1 MTTTHYRLD
10 SAGTAQVAAPGIPA
24 AISRQSLKA
33 RFRALARRSWLP
45 RRTHQPAAPKTQLLP
60 TPQRFGT
67 ATGGPTAGGPSPGE
81 LPDTSRRSCFAG
93 PMRWRPGGR

>member
-10 SAGTAQVAAPGIPA
+10 SAGAAQVAAPGIPA

-60 TPQRFGT
+60 TPQRFGD
-67 ATGGPTAGGPSPGE
+67 SYRW
-81 LPDTSRRSCFAG
+81 PDGSWTQSG
-93 PMRWRPGGR
+93 